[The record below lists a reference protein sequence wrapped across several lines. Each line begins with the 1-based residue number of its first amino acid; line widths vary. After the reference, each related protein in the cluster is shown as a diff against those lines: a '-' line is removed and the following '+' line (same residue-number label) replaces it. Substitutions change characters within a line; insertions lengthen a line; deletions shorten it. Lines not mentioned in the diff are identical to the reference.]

1 MVYKK
6 VRTGTYW
13 VFDSSIEIHPSYLVM
28 KFGNKHWRI
37 FSFTTDQV
45 LNRKI
50 KTLRDV
56 KKVIYSRK
64 WNDDWCKVEELPEY
78 IAAKE
83 KIDERKGKTIPKE

>member
-6 VRTGTYW
+6 VRTGMYW
-13 VFDSSIEIHPSYLVM
+13 VFDSSSKINPSYLAM

-37 FSFTTDQV
+37 FSFTTEQV

-56 KKVIYSRK
+56 KKILYARR
-64 WNDDWCKVEELPEY
+64 WENDWCKVEELPEY

-83 KIDERKGKTIPKE
+83 KINERKEKAIAKE

>member
-6 VRTGTYW
+6 VKTGMYW
-13 VFDSSIEIHPSYLVM
+13 VFDTNSKTNPSYLVM

-56 KKVIYSRK
+56 KKVIYSKK
-64 WNDDWCKVEELPEY
+64 WNDYWCKVEELPEY

-83 KIDERKGKTIPKE
+83 KIDERKAKTIIKE